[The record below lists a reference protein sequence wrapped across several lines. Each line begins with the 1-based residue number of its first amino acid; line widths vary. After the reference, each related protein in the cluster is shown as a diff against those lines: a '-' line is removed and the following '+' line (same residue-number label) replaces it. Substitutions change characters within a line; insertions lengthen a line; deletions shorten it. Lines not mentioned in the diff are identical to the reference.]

1 MSYINKIGGV
11 PEKNGCSTNFV
22 LFIQIQNL
30 NIPILSYIPLHNI
43 PAYFCRNF
51 FILKYFSLSRPIMT
65 NYSFVGVYNVYIN
78 KEKGIKNES
87 NGLYRSILYDKF
99 QHGFSVLFS
108 EQSAT

>member
-51 FILKYFSLSRPIMT
+51 FILKYSQIFFTLSP
-65 NYSFVGVYNVYIN
+65 Y
-78 KEKGIKNES
+78 
-87 NGLYRSILYDKF
+87 YDK
-99 QHGFSVLFS
+99 LFVS
-108 EQSAT
+108 PGV

>member
-43 PAYFCRNF
+43 PAVLAGIFLFSN
-51 FILKYFSLSRPIMT
+51 ILKYFSLSRPIMT
-65 NYSFVGVYNVYIN
+65 NYSCLGVYNVCTKR
-78 KEKGIKNES
+78 KE
-87 NGLYRSILYDKF
+87 
-99 QHGFSVLFS
+99 
-108 EQSAT
+108 